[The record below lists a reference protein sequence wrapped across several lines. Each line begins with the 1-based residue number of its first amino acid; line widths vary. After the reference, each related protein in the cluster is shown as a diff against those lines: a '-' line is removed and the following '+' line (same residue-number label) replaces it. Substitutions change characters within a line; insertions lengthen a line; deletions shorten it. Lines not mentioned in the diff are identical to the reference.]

1 MVKNEKLG
9 IVSDF
14 LRNVKRKDLPYR
26 LLLLIIIVV
35 AVTSSCSRLNT
46 VTDLVTNLS
55 AREKYQREFG
65 ENDPA
70 FANWQQEFDKA
81 IMDSITVSLPYSETG
96 NFSPVTYPVYSYEMT
111 LDQGER
117 LQVDIKKDS
126 LNSLVFLDLFKQEN
140 DSVYEHFKSADFSE
154 TGISEEIT
162 ASGVYKVLVQPEIG
176 ASTPFRIEI
185 SKEPVYS
192 FPVVSKGNSAVQS
205 YWGAVR
211 DGGRRSHEGIDIFA
225 KRGTPVIA
233 VTTGVVSSTGNK
245 GLGGKQVWLRD
256 RDRGN
261 SLYYAHLDSII
272 ATPGM
277 RVKPGDTLGLV
288 GNTGNARTTPP
299 HLHFGIY
306 KGYHGAQN
314 PLPYIYKT
322 EKVEKP
328 PFSRDNNST
337 FIISSAT
344 ANLRKGPS
352 TKAAIGGRAKA
363 QDTLQLLGKTS
374 DWYHTRLDDGNYFI
388 HESLASP
395 L

>member
-1 MVKNEKLG
+1 M
-9 IVSDF
+9 
-14 LRNVKRKDLPYR
+14 KRKDLTYPH
-26 LLLLIIIVV
+26 LFLIISVIVV
-35 AVTSSCSRLNT
+35 TTSCSRLNK
-46 VTDLVTNLS
+46 VTDLVTNPS
-55 AREKYQREFG
+55 AREKYQREFE
-65 ENDPA
+65 ENDRA
-70 FANWQQEFDKA
+70 FAAWQKEFDKA
-81 IMDSITVSLPYSETG
+81 VLDSITVSLPYSEFG
-96 NFSPVTYPVYSYEMT
+96 NFSPVTYPVYSYEMS

-117 LQVDIKKDS
+117 LQVEVEKDS
-126 LNSLVFLDLFKQEN
+126 LQQLVFLDLFKKEN
-140 DSVYEHFKSADFSE
+140 DSVYEHIKSADFSE

-162 ASGVYKVLVQPEIG
+162 VSGVYKVLVQPEIG
-176 ASTPFRIEI
+176 ATTPFRIQI

-225 KRGTPVIA
+225 PRGTPVIA
-233 VTTGVVSSTGNK
+233 VTPGRVSSTGNK

-256 RDRGN
+256 SKRGN

-272 ATPGM
+272 ATSGM
-277 RVKPGDTLGLV
+277 RVKVGDTLGLV
-288 GNTGNARTTPP
+288 GNSGNARTTPP

-306 KGYHGAQN
+306 KGYRGAQN
-314 PLPYIYKT
+314 PLPYVYQIK
-322 EKVEKP
+322 KVEKL
-328 PFSRDNNST
+328 PFSKDSNST

-352 TKAAIGGRAKA
+352 TKAVIGRQAKA

-374 DWYHTRLDDGNYFI
+374 DWYHTRLEDQNYFI
-388 HESLASP
+388 HESQASP